1 VIFSKYFFP
10 AAHRDLIWQLARRE
24 VLSRYRGSLLGIG
37 WSLVTPLL
45 MLVVYTFVFVG
56 VFKARWPG
64 AEQAGGHV
72 FAMYL
77 FAGLSVFNL
86 FSDVAGRSPRLVV
99 EQPNLVTKVVFPLEV
114 LAWVSVLAGL
124 FHWVISWVILIVG
137 AGLIMGTVHGTA
149 FFAPLALLPFLPF
162 LLGMSWLFSALGVYL
177 RDMSQL
183 MSLLVSLSL
192 FLSPVFYSSTSL
204 TPVMQDVL
212 HANPL
217 TAVIENLRWM
227 VLEGEWPQ
235 WRAMGLYVLVAGLFA
250 CAAAWF
256 FEKSRAGFAD
266 VL

>member
-1 VIFSKYFFP
+1 MNLGTYFFP

-37 WSLVTPLL
+37 WSFITPLL

-64 AEQAGGHV
+64 VAQSSGDV

-77 FAGLSVFNL
+77 FAGLAVFNL
-86 FSDVAGRSPRLVV
+86 FSDVAGRAPRLVV

-124 FHWVISWVILIVG
+124 FHWAISWLILIVG
-137 AGLIMGTVHGTA
+137 AGLILGVVHPTA
-149 FFAPLALLPFLPF
+149 FLAPLVLLPFVPF

-177 RDMSQL
+177 RDMSQ
-183 MSLLVSLSL
+183 MMALLVSLSL
-192 FLSPVFYSSTSL
+192 FLSPVFYSTASL

-217 TAVIENLRWM
+217 TAVIENLRLM
-227 VLEGEWPQ
+227 VLEGQWPVWQ
-235 WRAMGLYVLVAGLFA
+235 GMALYLGLAGLFA
-250 CAAAWF
+250 GGAAWF
-256 FEKSRAGFAD
+256 FDKSRAGFAD